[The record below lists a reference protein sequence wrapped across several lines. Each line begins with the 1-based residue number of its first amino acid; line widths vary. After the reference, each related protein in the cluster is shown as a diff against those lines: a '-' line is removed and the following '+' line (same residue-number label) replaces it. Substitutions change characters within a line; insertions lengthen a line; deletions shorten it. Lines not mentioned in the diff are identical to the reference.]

1 MPRIEHALEL
11 NRHGT
16 GHPGG
21 MLIPVF
27 ALAAAVLAACCG
39 RSVPE
44 TGVRVRVG
52 HFPNVTHAQALYGRA
67 TGAFEK
73 AVGRP
78 VEWTQ
83 FNAGPSAVE
92 ALFAGAVD
100 ASYVGPNPAI
110 NGFIKSQGKSFV
122 IVAGAA
128 SGGAALVVR
137 SDAGISSDRDF
148 HGKTVA
154 TPQLANTQ
162 DVAAR
167 LWFAAHGYTG
177 REKGGDLT
185 ILPLANPDQLLMFGK
200 KQIDAAWTVEPW
212 VSRLEQEG
220 HGRVF
225 LDEKELWPGGKYVTA
240 VLVVRR
246 EFLAAHRDL
255 VAKLVAAHVEATLA
269 INADKGAAVPLLA
282 AEIRRE
288 TSKELPEA
296 IVSSALARIDLGWDP
311 LPSALAKA
319 AEDAHTI
326 GFIRER
332 PDLTGIVESDVLNEV
347 LAAKGLPP
355 IAGGPI
361 R

>member
-1 MPRIEHALEL
+1 MAGRRAL
-11 NRHGT
+11 
-16 GHPGG
+16 GG
-21 MLIPVF
+21 AAL
-27 ALAAAVLAACCG
+27 ALAAASAGGCG
-39 RSVPE
+39 GRGGAPA
-44 TGVRVRVG
+44 GVRLRLG
-52 HFPNVTHAQALYGRA
+52 HFPNVTHAQALYARA
-67 TGAFEK
+67 TGSFDR
-73 AVGRP
+73 AVGVP

-137 SDAGISSDRDF
+137 ADAGIASENDF
-148 HGKTVA
+148 HGRTVA

-167 LWFAAHGYTG
+167 LWFAAHGYTT

-200 KQIDAAWTVEPW
+200 RQIDAAWTVEPW

-225 LDEKELWPGGKYVTA
+225 LEERSLWPGGKYVTA
-240 VLVVRR
+240 LLVVRR
-246 EFLAAHRDL
+246 EFLAQHPDV
-255 VAKLVAAHVEATLA
+255 VARLLDAHVGATLA
-269 INADKGAAVPLLA
+269 LNRDAAAAAPLLA
-282 AEIRRE
+282 AEIKRE
-288 TSKELPEA
+288 TAKEIPEA
-296 IVSSALARIDLGWDP
+296 IVRSSLARIELGWDP
-311 LPSALAKA
+311 LPGALAKA
-319 AEDAHTI
+319 ADDAHAV
-326 GFIRER
+326 GFLRDR
-332 PDLTGIVESDVLNEV
+332 PNLAGIVDVGPLNAV
-347 LAAKGLPP
+347 LTARRLPP
-355 IAGGPI
+355 VAQGTKP
-361 R
+361 

>member
-1 MPRIEHALEL
+1 MAARRLLAALGVL
-11 NRHGT
+11 
-16 GHPGG
+16 
-21 MLIPVF
+21 
-27 ALAAAVLAACCG
+27 ALAALSACG
-39 RSVPE
+39 ARGGGE
-44 TGVRVRVG
+44 TVRVRVG
-52 HFPNVTHAQALYGRA
+52 HFPNVTHAQALWGRA
-67 TGAFEK
+67 TGAYEK
-73 AVGRP
+73 AIGRQ

-100 ASYVGPNPAI
+100 ASYIGPNPAI
-110 NGFIKSQGKSFV
+110 NGFIKSQGRCFA

-137 SDAGISSDRDF
+137 ADAGIATERDF

-167 LWFAAHGYTG
+167 LWFAAHGYLG

-185 ILPLANPDQLLMFGK
+185 IMPLANPDQLLMFGK

-255 VAKLVAAHVEATLA
+255 VAKLVAAHVDATLA
-269 INADKGAAVPLLA
+269 INGDKGAAVPLLA

-319 AEDAHTI
+319 AEDAHSI
-326 GFIRER
+326 GFLRER
-332 PDLTGIVESDVLNEV
+332 PDLTGIVEATVLNEV

-355 IAGGPI
+355 IAGGPT